1 MTIKELIEQLKKYPE
16 NTTIETCVYGENI
29 NAIKSEDVCVR
40 RNHRNGNICILS
52 KIDDPDIAQTS
63 IK

>member
-16 NTTIETCVYGENI
+16 STTIETCVYGENI
-29 NAIKSEDVCVR
+29 NPIKSEDVYVR
-40 RNHRNGNICILS
+40 KNHRNGNICILS
-52 KIDDPDIAQTS
+52 KIDDLDIAQTS